1 MINEKE
7 LRLRGFVTPDDFPEE
22 TYEPL
27 QAALDLAVRLD
38 IRKVIVSEDY
48 TAKGAILLPAGIH
61 LVIENASLT
70 ADLKAKAP
78 ANCSLCYECIYIEG
92 RNGTVTG
99 DITLYNTR
107 NAVVEGLYIDGNIT
121 LSFAR
126 KTRIE
131 DVTLSGSFT
140 VGRGTAVLIA
150 QRLNVKDAVIES
162 TDKGEDVIGLEPTVR
177 SVAFRDSVA
186 KNGVR
191 LLAAKDFGLLN
202 VQVDHLSGDVTI
214 GDESAPVPADNYFNL
229 TVTDIDGKVTYLS
242 ETKNLSL

>member
-1 MINEKE
+1 MINEKG
-7 LRLRGFVTPDDFPEE
+7 LLLRGFVTPDDFPEE

-27 QAALDLAVRLD
+27 QAALDLAVSLD

-61 LVIENASLT
+61 LVIQSASLT

-78 ANCSLCYECIYIEG
+78 ANCSFFLDHIYIEG
-92 RNGTVTG
+92 RNGTVAG
-99 DITLYNTR
+99 DISLYNTMH
-107 NAVVEGLYIDGNIT
+107 AVIEKLDIDGNVT
-121 LSFAR
+121 LAFAR

-150 QRLNVKDAVIES
+150 QRLNAKDAVIES
-162 TDKGEDVIGLEPTVR
+162 TDKGEDVVGLEPTVR
-177 SVAFRDSVA
+177 SVAFRDSVV
-186 KNGVR
+186 KNGV
-191 LLAAKDFGLLN
+191 LLKAAEDFGLLN

-214 GDESAPVPADNYFNL
+214 GDENASIPADNYFNL
-229 TVTDIDGKVTYLS
+229 TVTDINGEVKCLS